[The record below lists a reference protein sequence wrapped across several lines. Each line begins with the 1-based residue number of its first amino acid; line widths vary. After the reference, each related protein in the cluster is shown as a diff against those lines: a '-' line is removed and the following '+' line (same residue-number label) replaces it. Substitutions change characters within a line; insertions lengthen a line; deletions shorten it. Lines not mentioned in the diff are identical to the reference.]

1 MTSLSKRVLSSVIF
15 LPFFIFL
22 IHSGTPFY
30 FMFLVM
36 VASLLGL
43 AEFFSLSKDKLS
55 PSLRLSGYIWT
66 LLIIFGAYSG
76 GSSFLLGTLSG
87 GILIIFLVRLYNGK
101 KLKGVID
108 DVGYLYTAIFYVV
121 FLLSF
126 LVLLR
131 GSNDGSLW
139 ILLLFVI
146 TWAGDTV
153 AYFSGRAFGNR
164 KFYLEVSPKK
174 SVEGF
179 IGGFFGGIAAA
190 LLFKVIFFDQ
200 LTLANSIIVGA
211 AIGLLGPLGDL
222 CESLL
227 KRSCDVKDSG
237 GLIPGHGG
245 ILDRIDSILFS
256 APFVYYFALYT
267 SGLQG

>member
-1 MTSLSKRVLSSVIF
+1 MTSLSKRVLSAVIF

-22 IHSGTPFY
+22 IYSGTPFY
-30 FMFLVM
+30 FMLLVM
-36 VASLLGL
+36 AASLLGL

-55 PSLRLSGYIWT
+55 SPLRLAGYIWT
-66 LLIIFGAYSG
+66 MLIIFGAYSG
-76 GSSFLLGTLSG
+76 GSSVLLGTLSG
-87 GILIIFLVRLYNGK
+87 GILIIFLIRLYNGK
-101 KLKGVID
+101 RLKGVIE
-108 DVGYLYTAIFYVV
+108 DVGYLYTGIFYVV
-121 FLLSF
+121 FLLSY

-131 GSNDGSLW
+131 GSIDGSLW
-139 ILLLFVI
+139 ILLLFIV
-146 TWAGDTV
+146 TWGGDT
-153 AYFSGRAFGNR
+153 AAFFSGRAFGNR

-179 IGGFFGGIAAA
+179 IGGFFGGIVAA
-190 LLFKVIFFDQ
+190 LLFKVLFFNQ
-200 LTLANSIIVGA
+200 LTLTDSIIAGA
-211 AIGLLGPLGDL
+211 VIGILGPLGDL

-256 APFVYYFALYT
+256 APFVYYFAIYT
-267 SGLQG
+267 AGMQG